1 MERARRLIVQPAPEW
16 AVIAGEFTTA
26 GPIYWRYVIP
36 MAAIGPVAA
45 TLGTVISGERSSL
58 GGTYGLSAMD
68 AVTGGVLEY
77 ALSLLAVYGLAALI
91 ERLAPMFGGQ
101 ANRVQAVKVAA
112 YGTTPYWLGGVVALF
127 PKLALIGMAFGLYSV
142 RLFFSGLGPVMKA
155 PREKIAAYTLLVT
168 IGAMLIE
175 LLISAVVRIIVF

>member
-1 MERARRLIVQPAPEW
+1 MIVQPTQEW
-16 AVIAGEFTTA
+16 ATIAGEFTTA

-77 ALSLLAVYGLAALI
+77 GLSLLGVYGLAALV
-91 ERLAPMFGGQ
+91 ERLAPMFGAQ
-101 ANRVQAVKVAA
+101 ANRVQALKIAG
-112 YGTTPYWLGGVVALF
+112 YGATPYWLGGVTALF
-127 PKLALIGMAFGLYSV
+127 PKLTLLGMVFGLYSV
-142 RLFFSGLGPVMKA
+142 RLFVTGLAPVMKA
-155 PREKIAAYTLLVT
+155 PRDKTAAYTLLVT
-168 IGAMLIE
+168 IGAMLIG
-175 LLISAVVRIIVF
+175 LVISAVVRIVIF